1 MIRESGTEA
10 RRRATLVMDWLP
22 SLGWTLQFL
31 ALLVVASA
39 LVVGLVYDALRAE
52 VAMLAVGGGMFL
64 FGRWL
69 EGRS

>member
-1 MIRESGTEA
+1 
-10 RRRATLVMDWLP
+10 MDWLR

-39 LVVGLVYDALRAE
+39 LLMGLLYDALRAE
-52 VAMLAVGGGMFL
+52 VAMLAVGGAMFL
-64 FGRWL
+64 LGRWL